1 MQIPHELIPMF
12 ITLTGARDRA
22 KHEQKKVGNVYCR
35 ATTEITLVGIVSTP
49 PSEAIQQRIALIQR
63 QAQTIINHTIK
74 TMANDVAFLLET
86 DGDGAAMVNYDPQA
100 SVLLVPEDNPELLL
114 IRQDFIDAIQ
124 HDAEAAEALSHVTA
138 DIVAGWQG

>member
-35 ATTEITLVGIVSTP
+35 AATEITVVGIVDAPP
-49 PSEAIQQRIALIQR
+49 PSEAVQKRIAVLQK
-63 QAQTIINHTIK
+63 QAQFIIKHTLN
-74 TMANDVAFLLET
+74 TMANDIALLLEN
-86 DGDGAAMVNYDPQA
+86 DGAAMVNYDPKA

>member
-35 ATTEITLVGIVSTP
+35 AATEVTLVGVVDAP
-49 PSEAIQQRIALIQR
+49 PSDAVAKRIAVLQK
-63 QAQTIINHTIK
+63 QAQLIIKHTLD
-74 TMANDVAFLLET
+74 TMASDIALLLET
-86 DGDGAAMVNYDPQA
+86 DGAAMVNYDPQA
-100 SVLLVPEDNPELLL
+100 SVLLVPEDNPDLLQ
-114 IRQDFIDAIQ
+114 IRSEFIDAIQ
-124 HDAEAAEALSHVTA
+124 HDAEAAGALSHVTA

>member
-35 ATTEITLVGIVSTP
+35 AATEVTLVGVVSAP
-49 PSEAIQQRIALIQR
+49 PSEAVQKRIAVLQK
-63 QAQTIINHTIK
+63 QAQFIIKHTLN
-74 TMANDVAFLLET
+74 TMASDIASLLEN
-86 DGDGAAMVNYDPQA
+86 DGAAMVNYDPEA
-100 SVLLVPEDNPELLL
+100 SVLLVPEDNHNLLQV
-114 IRQDFIDAIQ
+114 RKDFIEAIR
-124 HDAEAAEALSHVTA
+124 HDVEAAEALSHVTA

>member
-35 ATTEITLVGIVSTP
+35 AAAEITLVGVVDAP
-49 PSEAIQQRIALIQR
+49 PSDAVSQRIAILQK
-63 QAQTIINHTIK
+63 QAQAIIKHTIN
-74 TMANDVAFLLET
+74 TMANDVAFLLEN
-86 DGDGAAMVNYDPQA
+86 DGAATVNYDPQA

-124 HDAEAAEALSHVTA
+124 HDTEAAEALSHVTA

>member
-35 ATTEITLVGIVSTP
+35 AATEVTVVGVVEAP
-49 PSEAIQQRIALIQR
+49 PSDAVSQRIAILQK
-63 QAQTIINHTIK
+63 QAQAIIKHTVN
-74 TMANDVAFLLET
+74 TMANDIASLLEN
-86 DGDGAAMVNYDPQA
+86 DGAATVNYDPQA

-124 HDAEAAEALSHVTA
+124 HDVEAAEALSDVTA

>member
-22 KHEQKKVGNVYCR
+22 KHEHKKVGNVYCR
-35 ATTEITLVGIVSTP
+35 AATEITLVGIVDAP
-49 PSEAIQQRIALIQR
+49 PSDAVQKRIAVLQK
-63 QAQTIINHTIK
+63 QAQAIIKHTLN
-74 TMANDVAFLLET
+74 TMANDVASLLEN
-86 DGDGAAMVNYDPQA
+86 DGAAMVNYDPQA

-124 HDAEAAEALSHVTA
+124 HDTEAAEALSHVTA
-138 DIVAGWQG
+138 EIVAGWQG

>member
-35 ATTEITLVGIVSTP
+35 AATEITLVGVVEAP
-49 PSEAIQQRIALIQR
+49 PSEAVAKQVAILQK
-63 QAQTIINHTIK
+63 QAQLIIKHTIN
-74 TMANDVAFLLET
+74 TMANDIAFLLEN
-86 DGDGAAMVNYDPQA
+86 DGAATVNYDPQS

-114 IRQDFIDAIQ
+114 IRKDFIDAIQ
-124 HDAEAAEALSHVTA
+124 HDVEAAEALSDVTA

>member
-35 ATTEITLVGIVSTP
+35 AAAEITLVGIVSTP
-49 PSEAIQQRIALIQR
+49 PSDAVSQRIAVLQK
-63 QAQTIINHTIK
+63 QAQAIIKHTIN
-74 TMANDVAFLLET
+74 TMANDIASLLEN
-86 DGDGAAMVNYDPQA
+86 DGAATVNYDPQA

-124 HDAEAAEALSHVTA
+124 HDVEAAEALSHVTA
-138 DIVAGWQG
+138 EIVAGWQG

>member
-35 ATTEITLVGIVSTP
+35 AAAEVTLVGIVSAP
-49 PSEAIQQRIALIQR
+49 PPEAVQKRIAVLQK
-63 QAQTIINHTIK
+63 QAQAIIKHTIN
-74 TMANDVAFLLET
+74 TMASDIASLLEN
-86 DGDGAAMVNYDPQA
+86 DGAATVDYDPQS
-100 SVLLVPEDNPELLL
+100 SVLLVPEDNPKLLL
-114 IRQDFIDAIQ
+114 IRRDFIEAIQ

>member
-35 ATTEITLVGIVSTP
+35 AATEVTVVGIVDRQ
-49 PSEAIQQRIALIQR
+49 PSDAVQKRIAVLQK
-63 QAQTIINHTIK
+63 QAQFIIKHTIN
-74 TMANDVAFLLET
+74 TMASDTAFLLENA
-86 DGDGAAMVNYDPQA
+86 GAATVNYDPQA
-100 SVLLVPEDNPELLL
+100 NVLLVPEDNPELLL
-114 IRQDFIDAIQ
+114 VRRDFIDAIQ
-124 HDAEAAEALSHVTA
+124 HDVEAAEALSHVTA

>member
-35 ATTEITLVGIVSTP
+35 AATEITVVGIVDAPP
-49 PSEAIQQRIALIQR
+49 PSDAVQKRIAVLQK
-63 QAQTIINHTIK
+63 QAQIIIKHTIN
-74 TMANDVAFLLET
+74 TMANDIALLLEN
-86 DGDGAAMVNYDPQA
+86 DGAAMVNYDPQA

-114 IRQDFIDAIQ
+114 IRQDFIEAIQ

>member
-22 KHEQKKVGNVYCR
+22 KHEHKKVGNVYCR
-35 ATTEITLVGIVSTP
+35 ATAEITVVGIVDAP
-49 PSEAIQQRIALIQR
+49 PSEAIQQRIAILQK
-63 QAQTIINHTIK
+63 QAQAIIKHTIN
-74 TMANDVAFLLET
+74 TMADDIASLLLEN
-86 DGDGAAMVNYDPQA
+86 DGAAMVNYDPQS

-114 IRQDFIDAIQ
+114 IRQDFIEAIQ
-124 HDAEAAEALSHVTA
+124 HDVEAAEALSHVTA